1 MKTTTLQLLPT
12 TSFGTPS
19 GNYDGSSLDWS
30 GDPQQA
36 ADYYGGFGTLQT
48 VAIFLN
54 LFQGLIKIEASL
66 DTTPTSDSQ
75 WFKVYEFDSTDSTAT
90 TNNFSINITGNF
102 TWIRTNVEGFDGG
115 SIEKIMMSY

>member
-1 MKTTTLQLLPT
+1 MKTTTRQLLPT

-36 ADYYGGFGTLQT
+36 ADYYGGFGALQT

-54 LFQGLIKIEASL
+54 SFQGLIKIEASL
-66 DTTPTSDSQ
+66 DATPTSDSQ
-75 WFKVYEFDSTDSTAT
+75 WFKVYEFDSLSTTT
-90 TNNFSINITGNF
+90 TNNFSTNITGNF
-102 TWIRTNVEGFDGG
+102 TWIRANVEGFEAG
-115 SIEKIMMSY
+115 SIQKVMLSY